1 MTIVARV
8 VTLSALVVVT
18 LATAAALAVAP
29 THVPGA
35 AGSLPAAGVD
45 RHVAD
50 RYVALGDSFT
60 AGPLIPQVVPA
71 LGCVRSTHD
80 YPALVGARLAVRS
93 VADVSCS
100 GADTTDLRRPQ
111 ATGFAVV
118 PPQLSALSPA
128 TDLVTLGIGGNDFGV
143 YRRLVTVCPRVRFL
157 DPGGAPCRAHFRA
170 PGGDRLL
177 AALER
182 TGARLDR
189 AVARIRSRAPQARV
203 LVVGYPRIAPARG
216 TCPDVL
222 PFADGDY
229 RYADLVERRL
239 NAELRRAARGNQA
252 EFVNTYAASR
262 GHDACAGA
270 DAWVNGQRTD
280 VGRALAYHPFRAYM
294 DAVAR
299 LVTTRLG

>member
-1 MTIVARV
+1 MTVLARV
-8 VTLSALVVVT
+8 VTLVAMVAVT

-29 THVPGA
+29 THVPG
-35 AGSLPAAGVD
+35 GIPSPSVVGVN
-45 RHVAD
+45 

-60 AGPLIPQVVPA
+60 AGPLIPQVMPA

-80 YPALVGARLAVRS
+80 YPALVATTLRVRS
-93 VADVSCS
+93 MVDVSCS

-143 YRRLVTVCPRVRFL
+143 YRRLVTVCPRVRLL
-157 DPGGAPCRAHFRA
+157 DPHGAPCRAHFRG
-170 PGGDRLL
+170 PDGDRLL
-177 AALER
+177 AALDR

-189 AVARIRSRAPQARV
+189 AAAQIRARAPQARV
-203 LVVGYPRIAPARG
+203 LVVGYPRIAPTRG

-239 NAELRRAARGNQA
+239 NAELRRAARGNRA
-252 EFVNTYAASR
+252 GFVDTYAASR
-262 GHDACAGA
+262 GHDVCAGA

-294 DAVAR
+294 ETVAR
-299 LVTTRLG
+299 LVAARLVG